1 MMLVSGAGQFIVYFR
16 KKDLETKHRERK
28 RSQLSGIVMSFKQAR
43 KRVYSVVFR
52 DQKQRQCFHQA
63 QTREPASAGHS
74 EGEEGWSPR
83 DARLNLAPAWKGE
96 ASHRAV

>member
-52 DQKQRQCFHQA
+52 DEVITLDSTGFLIKNRDSVSIKHRHVSQLAQA
-63 QTREPASAGHS
+63 RVKGKRGGAREMP
-74 EGEEGWSPR
+74 
-83 DARLNLAPAWKGE
+83 D
-96 ASHRAV
+96 